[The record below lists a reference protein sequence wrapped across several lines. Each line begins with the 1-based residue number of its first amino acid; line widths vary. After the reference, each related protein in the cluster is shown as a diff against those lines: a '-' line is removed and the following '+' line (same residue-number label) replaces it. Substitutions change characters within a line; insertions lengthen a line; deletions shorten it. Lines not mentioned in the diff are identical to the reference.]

1 MKKGL
6 PMLTKTLSA
15 SSFLFLLTGLFFTCA
30 PSVFAN
36 EQKPAL
42 KDFVETCEAD
52 RYVQPI
58 GEFSVDVYCD
68 DALGT
73 NISVVKLKFD
83 APMVGPYTL
92 TKRTWQGGDW
102 AFSITSFMWGTDRKS
117 LYVATEGYNGSG
129 KAYYLNVETQKSQEI
144 WSMSP
149 GDCGSVLTGMDE
161 KHVHLQ
167 NIPCD
172 ENKARDIMIAIRQ
185 S

>member
-1 MKKGL
+1 
-6 PMLTKTLSA
+6 MLKKTLFGLTSILLFTGSFFVFA
-15 SSFLFLLTGLFFTCA
+15 SHVL
-30 PSVFAN
+30 AN

-42 KDFVETCEAD
+42 KDFSKTCEAN

-102 AFSITSFMWGTDRKS
+102 AFSITSFMWGTDKKS

-129 KAYYLNVETQKSQEI
+129 RAYYLDVETQTSQEI

-149 GDCGSVLTGMDE
+149 GDCGSVLTGMNE
-161 KHVHLQ
+161 EHVLLQ
-167 NIPCD
+167 NIPCTD
-172 ENKARDIMIAIRQ
+172 NKARDITIDIPK